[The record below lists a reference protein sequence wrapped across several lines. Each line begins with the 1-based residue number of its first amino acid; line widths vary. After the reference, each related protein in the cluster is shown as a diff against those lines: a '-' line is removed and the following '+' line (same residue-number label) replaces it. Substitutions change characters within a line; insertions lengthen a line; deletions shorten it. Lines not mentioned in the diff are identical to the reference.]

1 MSKTKILRPN
11 IYINLESQ
19 NDQICV
25 FSRKGEKKSQRIKIF
40 IEKVTL
46 LENFLISKAYKH
58 KSIRRRDSLF
68 RVEFPYDFRPF
79 I

>member
-46 LENFLISKAYKH
+46 LENFLI
-58 KSIRRRDSLF
+58 
-68 RVEFPYDFRPF
+68 
-79 I
+79 